1 VRSTSSIALHV
12 LRVIEDALIKSSSHN
27 IILHT
32 RTPVAL
38 YILNQ
43 KRAHLRNIEERFGV
57 SIAVAADDALTGTT
71 YHAIERGEP
80 ARGVVESVRA
90 EPLRMDSVP
99 LAPEDEAADEA
110 VEEQVEAE
118 GGEDRRPSGGD
129 ATGEDAEAQRRR
141 RRRRR
146 GRGRGGDRDG
156 QFLPADAPQPSD
168 DGLAYVAASTA
179 PELGQVEPRGG
190 EIEATPED
198 AAPNEGGEG
207 DPRERRPRRGGRGRR
222 PGREGGGFDRGRRVG
237 QPGEPR
243 EQFDRGPGYWAYSE
257 GKAEVAEAEGIA
269 PVPGSSPE
277 RAAEAASAPATNN
290 SQAAAPLVTATT
302 ESIGGVQGAAES
314 EAPPP
319 RRAPAQPPEHVLAN
333 QKVITQAD
341 PDRPK
346 RGGWWQRAKATLTGG
361 E

>member
-12 LRVIEDALIKSSSHN
+12 LRVIEDTLIKSSSHN
-27 IILHT
+27 IIVHT

-43 KRAHLRNIEERFGV
+43 KRAHLRSIEDRFGV
-57 SIAVAADDALTGTT
+57 SITIAADDALTGTT
-71 YHAIERGEP
+71 YHAIERGES
-80 ARGVVESVRA
+80 ARGVVASVRT

-99 LAPEDEAADEA
+99 LPIEDEPADEEA
-110 VEEQVEAE
+110 DDGVEAE
-118 GGEDRRPSGGD
+118 GGEDRRPDGRDAAGD
-129 ATGEDAEAQRRR
+129 DAEAQRRR

-146 GRGRGGDRDG
+146 GRGRGDRDG

-168 DGLAYVAASTA
+168 DGLAYVAASTV
-179 PELGQVEPRGG
+179 PELGQGEPAEPPAEGEQEAPPSERGDLG
-190 EIEATPED
+190 
-198 AAPNEGGEG
+198 
-207 DPRERRPRRGGRGRR
+207 RSRRPRRGGRGR
-222 PGREGGGFDRGRRVG
+222 GDREGGFERGRRSG
-237 QPGEPR
+237 PPGEPR

-257 GKAEVAEAEGIA
+257 GAPAIAEGEGIA
-269 PVPGSSPE
+269 PAPQSEPASP
-277 RAAEAASAPATNN
+277 PA
-290 SQAAAPLVTATT
+290 AAAPQTEHAEAQSSAELVNATDA
-302 ESIGGVQGAAES
+302 SIAGVQGAAEPERP

-319 RRAPAQPPEHVLAN
+319 RRAPATPPEHVLAN